1 MPTSAL
7 LKTGL
12 RMAALPPAPRA
23 ELFALSTNT
32 SAPLLQGPPLRVELS
47 LATVGLADPLPFSPA
62 HRTCVVT
69 LWGQMAWV
77 QIPAPTIMSWVSSEL
92 ISLGLSL
99 LICRMGELTA
109 APHRGSRTQ
118 KAQSIST
125 E

>member
-7 LKTGL
+7 PKTGL

-77 QIPAPTIMSWVSSEL
+77 QIQLYPFLAVWFWGMFLFLKTYL
-92 ISLGLSL
+92 N
-99 LICRMGELTA
+99 
-109 APHRGSRTQ
+109 
-118 KAQSIST
+118 SIS
-125 E
+125 